1 ERICSDVAARGLAA
15 VLDYTHRL
23 DGVALEPGT
32 VRVSR
37 AELESAHESA
47 DAGYLQTL
55 ENVRANILA
64 YQRAILNR
72 DVGIEPTLGI
82 ELGVRYVPL
91 RRVGVCIPGG
101 AAAYPSTL
109 LMTVVPAQAAGV
121 AEIAVVA
128 PPTRFGGYNTDLL
141 AACHALGV
149 TEVHRIGGAQA
160 VAALAY
166 GVEGVPAVDKIV
178 GPGNLFVALAKKQ
191 VYGEVDIDSIAGP
204 SEVVLI
210 ADASAD
216 PRYVASDLI
225 SQAEHS
231 PGVSIL
237 LTWEPALIDRV
248 AVALDQQLGWL
259 GRGDLARDSLARFGA
274 LIQVRDEAEAVRLS
288 NLLAPEHLHIS
299 TIEPRR
305 LLPAL
310 TSAGAIFL
318 GHHTPVAVGDY
329 AAGPSHVLP
338 TGGTARWASGLSA
351 NDFLKRSSLISVTRD
366 GLARLAPDIR
376 RLADIEGLSAH
387 RFSVDVRLSDPSQ
400 FPGCGCDGRRRAP
413 CLWREESALMSTE
426 FAAAGEKTAGETA
439 AGSQSAFSIRPA
451 RPADAATIANLVYEL
466 AVYEKLEQFARATPD
481 DFRRHLFGPRP
492 YAEAIV
498 AEIDGEPVGFALF
511 FPTFSSFRGQPG
523 LYVEDVYVR
532 PVHRGRGVGKA
543 LLAKLA
549 KLAMDRGLGRLEWA
563 VLNWNSP
570 AIGFYRS
577 LGARPLEDWTV
588 YRINDGPLAELA
600 ALAPSE

>member
-1 ERICSDVAARGLAA
+1 MTLSIRRIDCASNDALAAIAELRRELSPRGNVVSPEGRARTVAAFGEPLTPVQVVERICADVAARGLAA
-15 VLDYTHRL
+15 VLDYTRRL

-55 ENVRANILA
+55 ENVRANILT

-72 DVGIEPTLGI
+72 DVKVEPCPGI
-82 ELGVRYVPL
+82 ELGMRHVPL

-149 TEVHRIGGAQA
+149 TEVYRIGGAQA

-178 GPGNLFVALAKKQ
+178 GPGNLFVALAKKH

-204 SEVVLI
+204 SEVVVI
-210 ADASAD
+210 ADASAN

-237 LTWEPALIDRV
+237 LTWEPALIDSV
-248 AVALDQQLGWL
+248 AVALDQQLAWL

-274 LIQVRDEAEAVRLS
+274 LIQVRDEAEAVRLA
-288 NLLAPEHLHIS
+288 NLLAPEHLHVS
-299 TIEPRR
+299 TIDPRR
-305 LLPAL
+305 LLPVL

-338 TGGTARWASGLSA
+338 TGGTARWASGLCA

-366 GLARLAPDIR
+366 GLARLAPDVR

-387 RFSVDVRLSDPSQ
+387 RFSVDVRLSDSSQ
-400 FPGCGCDGRRRAP
+400 FPG
-413 CLWREESALMSTE
+413 
-426 FAAAGEKTAGETA
+426 
-439 AGSQSAFSIRPA
+439 
-451 RPADAATIANLVYEL
+451 
-466 AVYEKLEQFARATPD
+466 
-481 DFRRHLFGPRP
+481 
-492 YAEAIV
+492 
-498 AEIDGEPVGFALF
+498 
-511 FPTFSSFRGQPG
+511 
-523 LYVEDVYVR
+523 
-532 PVHRGRGVGKA
+532 
-543 LLAKLA
+543 
-549 KLAMDRGLGRLEWA
+549 
-563 VLNWNSP
+563 
-570 AIGFYRS
+570 
-577 LGARPLEDWTV
+577 
-588 YRINDGPLAELA
+588 
-600 ALAPSE
+600 